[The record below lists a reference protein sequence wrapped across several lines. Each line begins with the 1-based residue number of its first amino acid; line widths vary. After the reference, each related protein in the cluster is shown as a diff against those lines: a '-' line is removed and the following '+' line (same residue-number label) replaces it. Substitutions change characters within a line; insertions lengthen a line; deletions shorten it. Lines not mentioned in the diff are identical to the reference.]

1 MSRSR
6 LARPRLGRG
15 LALVLGGL
23 AAGCATIREEQR
35 YTELDITLRSYGA
48 ALRWGYYE
56 TAASFLRPR
65 PGSEPTPP
73 CAPRQDLRV
82 TTYQVRD
89 AGLSDDFLEARV
101 RAAIAYVL
109 LDQSA
114 VRETTDVQTWWYSKE
129 AQRWF
134 LDGGLPEVVCAP

>member
-1 MSRSR
+1 MSKPRTGG
-6 LARPRLGRG
+6 ARPGRWLT
-15 LALVLGGL
+15 LAAAGL
-23 AAGCATIREEQR
+23 AAGCGTIREEQR

-56 TAASFLRPR
+56 TAATFLRPR
-65 PGSEPTPP
+65 PGSEPVPP

-89 AGLSDDFLEARV
+89 SGLSDDFSEAHV
-101 RAAIAYVL
+101 RATIGYVL
-109 LDQSA
+109 LDQNT
-114 VRETTDVQTWWYSKE
+114 VRESVDTQTWWYSKE